1 MSRFTDLFQ
10 EPVPTPVLPSP
21 TVTPTVTPSSGAK
34 VVAPVVS
41 EKPVST
47 KK

>member
-10 EPVPTPVLPSP
+10 EPVPTPVLPS
-21 TVTPTVTPSSGAK
+21 PTVTPSSGAK

>member
-10 EPVPTPVLPSP
+10 EPAPTPALPAPTVVPTAAPSLD
-21 TVTPTVTPSSGAK
+21 AK

-41 EKPVST
+41 EKSVS
-47 KK
+47 KKK